1 MYEHDVEEKAKKKK
15 RERETEKERERFV
28 NGCVLRS
35 TFELNKH
42 FPQKSFFLSTKSF
55 IKILVILIVI

>member
-15 RERETEKERERFV
+15 ERETEKERERFV

-42 FPQKSFFLSTKSF
+42 FSQKPFFLSTKSF
-55 IKILVILIVI
+55 IRILVILIVI

>member
-1 MYEHDVEEKAKKKK
+1 MLYEHDVEEKAKKK
-15 RERETEKERERFV
+15 KERERFV

-42 FPQKSFFLSTKSF
+42 FSQKPFFLSTKSF
-55 IKILVILIVI
+55 IRILVILIVI

>member
-42 FPQKSFFLSTKSF
+42 FP
-55 IKILVILIVI
+55 